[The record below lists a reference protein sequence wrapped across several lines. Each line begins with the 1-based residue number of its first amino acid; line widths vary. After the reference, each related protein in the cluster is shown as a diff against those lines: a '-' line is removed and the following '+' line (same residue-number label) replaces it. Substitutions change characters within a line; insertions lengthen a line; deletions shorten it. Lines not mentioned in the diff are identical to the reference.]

1 MLYNLLDLNWTV
13 TPEFEKMRNRLN
25 ECTENDVDNFVE
37 ICFRQVAEDLGVK
50 FKDIKD
56 ILYGRNIEFFEE
68 KARLFNDSESTY
80 YNDSEL
86 KDLMKKLKIPNTTI
100 YSSLSPS
107 GKFLRNFNDLTEA
120 QKVEVL
126 DALSS
131 MKVEIPID
139 TIPGT
144 KSEVG
149 DFLNRFRTLSPTQK
163 YEVVRSFSKL
173 YVKKAFGE

>member
-1 MLYNLLDLNWTV
+1 
-13 TPEFEKMRNRLN
+13 
-25 ECTENDVDNFVE
+25 
-37 ICFRQVAEDLGVK
+37 
-50 FKDIKD
+50 
-56 ILYGRNIEFFEE
+56 
-68 KARLFNDSESTY
+68 
-80 YNDSEL
+80 
-86 KDLMKKLKIPNTTI
+86 MKKLKIPNTAI